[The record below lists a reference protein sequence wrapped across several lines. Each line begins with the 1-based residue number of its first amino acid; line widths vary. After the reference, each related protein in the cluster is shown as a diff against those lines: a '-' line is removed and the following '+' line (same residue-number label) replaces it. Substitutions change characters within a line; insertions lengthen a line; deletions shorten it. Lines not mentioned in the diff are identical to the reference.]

1 MACIAAKR
9 EWSTVINLVLL
20 CESSPQQGLYMIMTS
35 AICGNHIQILLSEL
49 GMLGYPLHYSL
60 HTLTISSSNSVSFP
74 FLEPLICH
82 FVKFLEVRKAAK
94 FLEKSAANII
104 EARKMKS
111 NVTALVSFHVQIS
124 N

>member
-1 MACIAAKR
+1 
-9 EWSTVINLVLL
+9 
-20 CESSPQQGLYMIMTS
+20 MIMTS

-94 FLEKSAANII
+94 FLEMSAANII
-104 EARKMKS
+104 EARKMES
-111 NVTALVSFHVQIS
+111 NVTALVSFMYKYLIKLYIAVSETFCSQPLPCS
-124 N
+124 VYA